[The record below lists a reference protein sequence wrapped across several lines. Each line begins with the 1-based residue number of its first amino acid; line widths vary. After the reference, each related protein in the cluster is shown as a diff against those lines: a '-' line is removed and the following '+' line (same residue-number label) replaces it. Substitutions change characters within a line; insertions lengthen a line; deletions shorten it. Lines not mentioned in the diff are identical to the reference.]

1 MLHWALLPTYCV
13 TLGQSLTLSV
23 AGVGG
28 PGAAQGPFQ
37 LRQSVICSISATQ
50 KAFRMSNA
58 MFSCSFG
65 IAFVPGRVKKV
76 G

>member
-1 MLHWALLPTYCV
+1 MLHWALLQTYCV

-28 PGAAQGPFQ
+28 PGAAQSPFQ
-37 LRQSVICSISATQ
+37 LRQLVICSMSATHE
-50 KAFRMSNA
+50 AFRRSNA

-65 IAFVPGRVKKV
+65 IAFVPERVKKV